1 MKLVG
6 TMADEAGTPLAGPTA
21 LIGSLQG
28 PAPRAGKST
37 KIGKVGEAP

>member
-1 MKLVG
+1 MRVAG
-6 TMADEAGTPLAGPTA
+6 TVADEAGKPLAGPTA

-37 KIGKVGEAP
+37 KI